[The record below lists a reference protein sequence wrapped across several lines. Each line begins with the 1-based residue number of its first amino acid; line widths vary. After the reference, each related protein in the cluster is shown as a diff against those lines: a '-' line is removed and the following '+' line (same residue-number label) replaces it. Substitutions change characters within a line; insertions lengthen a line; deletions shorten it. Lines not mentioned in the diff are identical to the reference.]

1 MAKPLTGCGWR
12 GHLFYFQEIVMATNK
27 DDNSRDGKQSM
38 TQSQQRSRSGTGL
51 PPDQHQEASQQGNM
65 GGSQG
70 SDLQNSQSA
79 RERDSDALGRDLAEA
94 RAGAKAGGIKAKP
107 LAGPARELEDE
118 DERE

>member
-1 MAKPLTGCGWR
+1 
-12 GHLFYFQEIVMATNK
+12 MATNK
-27 DDNSRDGKQSM
+27 DDNSKDSKQSM
-38 TQSQQRSRSGTGL
+38 TQSGSQQSSRSGADL
-51 PPDQHQEASQQGNM
+51 PADQHQDASQSGAGKQGNT

-79 RERDSDALGRDLAEA
+79 RERDSDALGKDLAEA

-107 LAGPARELEDE
+107 LAGTARELEDE

>member
-1 MAKPLTGCGWR
+1 
-12 GHLFYFQEIVMATNK
+12 MATNK
-27 DDNSRDGKQSM
+27 DDNSRDSKQSM
-38 TQSQQRSRSGTGL
+38 TQSGSKQSSRSGADLLGEQSQ
-51 PPDQHQEASQQGNM
+51 DASQSGVAKQGNM

>member
-1 MAKPLTGCGWR
+1 
-12 GHLFYFQEIVMATNK
+12 MATNK
-27 DDNSRDGKQSM
+27 DDDSKDSKQSM
-38 TQSQQRSRSGTGL
+38 KQGGSQQSSRSGADL
-51 PPDQHQEASQQGNM
+51 QAEQQQEASQSGAGKQGNM

-107 LAGPARELEDE
+107 LAGTARELEDE
-118 DERE
+118 DDERE